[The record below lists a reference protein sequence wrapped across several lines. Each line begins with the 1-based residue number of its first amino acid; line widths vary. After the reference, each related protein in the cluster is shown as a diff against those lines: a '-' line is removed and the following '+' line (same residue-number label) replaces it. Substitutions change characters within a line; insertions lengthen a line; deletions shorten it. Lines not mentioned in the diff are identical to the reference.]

1 MTMLISRRSALFSSA
16 LSLASLAATG
26 GSFARQ
32 RAPVS
37 AVRVDVGPLRAS
49 GSTEF
54 ADWVAQMLPDELQK
68 SLARQWAASGGGTVV
83 AQINAVQ
90 LRVSG
95 NRSAIGRSRA
105 GSRNTR
111 TDTIDGNLSL
121 LDASGGTITRGDDAK
136 PVRAPSELV
145 DAISAWGQKG
155 ISLQRYKGLGEMNP
169 EQLWETTLD
178 ENARS
183 LLQVKI
189 SHGDTADEVF
199 SKLMGDAVDPR
210 REFIQDNALAVAN
223 LDV

>member
-1 MTMLISRRSALFSSA
+1 MTLLISRRLALVSGA

-32 RAPVS
+32 RGPVS

-121 LDASGGTITRGDDAK
+121 LDASGGTITRAHLFTTR
-136 PVRAPSELV
+136 PSPSITATAPSENDRRLSV
-145 DAISAWGQKG
+145 AALCQTFAHWTPGR
-155 ISLQRYKGLGEMNP
+155 LGL
-169 EQLWETTLD
+169 
-178 ENARS
+178 
-183 LLQVKI
+183 
-189 SHGDTADEVF
+189 
-199 SKLMGDAVDPR
+199 
-210 REFIQDNALAVAN
+210 
-223 LDV
+223 